1 LCWIGTD
8 SVLTVFL
15 RALEYFQGILFLT
28 TNRVGH
34 FDEAFL
40 SRIHVSIG
48 YEPLDDDA
56 RAQIWDGLFRKL
68 AVDHKNG
75 GPEITFEREAKRYVQ
90 KDEDVRALKWNG
102 REIRNGRLSVHCF
115 GNGLPELRKIIQ
127 LSRRLL
133 HLLSSRPTV
142 PEKEANRRRTAFRR
156 SLKRISLKSFACQL
170 HSSSTS
176 KIHTKA

>member
-1 LCWIGTD
+1 M
-8 SVLTVFL
+8 
-15 RALEYFQGILFLT
+15 
-28 TNRVGH
+28 GH

-68 AVDHKNG
+68 IVDHKNG

-102 REIRNGRLSVHCF
+102 REIRNGTLIVHYL
-115 GNGLPELRKIIQ
+115 GLG
-127 LSRRLL
+127 
-133 HLLSSRPTV
+133 
-142 PEKEANRRRTAFRR
+142 
-156 SLKRISLKSFACQL
+156 C
-170 HSSSTS
+170 TS
-176 KIHTKA
+176 